1 MGTLLY
7 KLTLPFTN
15 MIGLSVSRLPLISFI
30 TMDICTLVGNHQFEI
45 AFLQYPLAII
55 TYECKIIGIQIEG
68 DSLCFARQK
77 LYFIESTEASTI
89 RNHAGNKVAA
99 EQKNAL
105 FARNLTRILHIHA
118 HLDDVAV
125 AEIRLGNLQVAIL
138 IRGVAQTMSEA
149 PLLSNLRIVVVSTF
163 HRTHLLTLLE
173 IVVGERIDFLRIG
186 VRHLATEV

>member
-1 MGTLLY
+1 
-7 KLTLPFTN
+7 
-15 MIGLSVSRLPLISFI
+15 
-30 TMDICTLVGNHQFEI
+30 MDICTLVGNHQFEI

-55 TYECKIIGIQIEG
+55 TYESKIIGIQIEG
-68 DSLCFARQK
+68 NSLCFARLK
-77 LYFIESTEASTI
+77 LYFIESTEASAI
-89 RNHAGNKVAA
+89 RNHAGNKIAA